1 MENQLVKVINESG
14 LDKSKA
20 QVLLQNFSNYFE
32 IAADWEN
39 KAKALTVTREDQRT
53 EMKMAREGRLFLK
66 QKRVDV
72 EKTRKQ
78 LKEASLRE
86 GQTIDAI
93 AKILT
98 NLIVP
103 IEEDLENKERF
114 AEIQEANRKA
124 ILKSERE
131 LELQPYAEFVPYGLE
146 LGSMGE
152 DDYLKVLKYAKA
164 QLQEKLDAEKK
175 VEEDRIAKEKAEAA
189 ERERMRLEN
198 ERLKKE
204 AEEKEKL
211 LAKERL
217 AAAAKLKAEQDRAEQ
232 ERLKIE
238 EANRIEKEKADA
250 ILKAEQEKARKER
263 EAAEATLKA
272 AQEKARIEREQA
284 EQASRKAAEE
294 KAKLEAE
301 IKAKAD
307 AEEKARKEQLERVE
321 SERKAKEL
329 AEKKA
334 KAAPDKNKLLAFAKQ
349 LDDTV
354 YPDVSSEEAIKVN
367 GDVKT
372 LLAKVTNFIRE
383 KANKL

>member
-1 MENQLVKVINESG
+1 MKEENELVKVINESG

-20 QVLLQNFSNYFE
+20 QVLLENFSNYFE

-39 KAKALTVTREDQRT
+39 KAKMLVVTNEKQTT

-103 IEEDLENKERF
+103 IENDLEQKEKF
-114 AEIQEANRKA
+114 AEIQEAKRKE

-131 LELQPYAEFVPYGLE
+131 QELAPYSEFVPYGLD

-152 DDYLKVLKYAKA
+152 DDYLKVVKFAKA

-175 VEEDRIAKEKAEAA
+175 IEEERIAKEKADA
-189 ERERMRLEN
+189 EERQRMILEN

-204 AEEKEKL
+204 AEEKERL
-211 LAKERL
+211 LEIERKE
-217 AAAAKLKAEQDRAEQ
+217 AAAKLKAEQERAEK
-232 ERLKIE
+232 ERLAIE
-238 EANRIEKEKADA
+238 EANRIEREKQEAM
-250 ILKAEQEKARKER
+250 LKAEQEKARKER
-263 EAAEATLKA
+263 ELAE
-272 AQEKARIEREQA
+272 ES
-284 EQASRKAAEE
+284 SRKAAEE
-294 KAKLEAE
+294 KAKILAQ
-301 IKAKAD
+301 IKAKEEAD
-307 AEEKARKEQLERVE
+307 EKARKE
-321 SERKAKEL
+321 KEL
-329 AEKKA
+329 LLKQAEL
-334 KAAPDKNKLLAFAKQ
+334 APDKTKLMVFAKQ
-349 LDDTV
+349 IDDIS
-354 YPDVSSEEAIKVN
+354 YPNVTSEDAIKIST
-367 GDVKT
+367 DVKL
-372 LLAKVTNFIRE
+372 LLAKVSLFIR
-383 KANKL
+383 NKVNEL